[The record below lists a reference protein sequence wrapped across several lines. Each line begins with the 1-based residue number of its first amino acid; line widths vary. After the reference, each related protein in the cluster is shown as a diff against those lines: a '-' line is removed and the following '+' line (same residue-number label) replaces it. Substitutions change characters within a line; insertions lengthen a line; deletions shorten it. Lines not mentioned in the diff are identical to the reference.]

1 MNSLYIENDS
11 IDSFAGANEGT
22 SYSKD
27 YMVTDTDIYI
37 VVRALFKYNEEYFIV
52 NYDIAEAHS
61 HNYYI
66 ILIAVGGV
74 VMLLVII
81 VITVILI
88 KKGKINTVS
97 DNTIEGR
104 MLSDK
109 NLEEIKE

>member
-1 MNSLYIENDS
+1 MASD
-11 IDSFAGANEGT
+11 
-22 SYSKD
+22 
-27 YMVTDTDIYI
+27 
-37 VVRALFKYNEEYFIV
+37 
-52 NYDIAEAHS
+52 
-61 HNYYI
+61 NYYI